1 MPGRTANELAATQV
15 HAYLTWP
22 LRCRRRN
29 SFQRCHVRRASGTPA
44 AYRLVADLDE
54 HLQSHGAQAR

>member
-1 MPGRTANELAATQV
+1 MSQAATAFNDV
-15 HAYLTWP
+15 TYGERP
-22 LRCRRRN
+22 
-29 SFQRCHVRRASGTPA
+29 GTPA